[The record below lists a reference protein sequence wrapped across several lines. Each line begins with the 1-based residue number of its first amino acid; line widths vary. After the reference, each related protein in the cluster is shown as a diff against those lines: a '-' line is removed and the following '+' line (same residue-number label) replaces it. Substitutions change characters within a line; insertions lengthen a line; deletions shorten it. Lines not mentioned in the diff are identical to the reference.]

1 MNDTRSLTRRHGFG
15 LAGGLILL
23 GAFGL
28 LWNFNVLPDGFWGE
42 FWTLWP
48 LLLVAVGVNLVLSRR
63 RAWLG
68 SAAALAV
75 VTGSLVA
82 AWVLAAAAPSPGP
95 SLTISNESNSIA
107 VQSDGAQSARLNL
120 TVAAGDLSLTGGA
133 PAGLLLSGGSQGSVA
148 EVTDQRVSVRG
159 SGGRR
164 TVDVRLNTEWN
175 FDFPPR
181 RSRSSEGRWI
191 LRHAEGIPTDIRIET
206 GASDLDLDLREL
218 NVQSLNVDG
227 GAADIDVVLPANAG
241 RTTADFNIGA
251 ADLDI
256 TVPAGVAARIDFE
269 GGISSLNIDE
279 SRFPKQGDRYVS
291 PDFENAANRVTIKIE
306 AGVSD
311 ITIN

>member
-1 MNDTRSLTRRHGFG
+1 MNDSRALARKSGFG
-15 LAGGLILL
+15 FAGVLILL
-23 GAFGL
+23 GVFGL

-48 LLLVAVGVNLVLSRR
+48 LLLVAVGVNLVLSRQG
-63 RAWLG
+63 AWLG
-68 SAAALAV
+68 SVAALTV

-82 AWVLAAAAPSPGP
+82 AWVLAVANPATSH
-95 SLTISNESNSIA
+95 SLSINSESIS
-107 VQSDGAQSARLNL
+107 VKSDGAQSARLNL
-120 TVAAGDLSLTGGA
+120 TLAAGDLALTGGA

-148 EVTDQRVSVRG
+148 EVTDQRVSVR
-159 SGGRR
+159 SSDGRR

-181 RSRSSEGRWI
+181 RSRSSDGRWI
-191 LRHAEGIPTDIRIET
+191 LRHAEGIPTDIRVET

-218 NVQSLNVDG
+218 NVQSLTVDG

-241 RTTADFNIGA
+241 RTSAEFSIGA

-256 TVPAGVAARIDFE
+256 TVPAGVAARIDFD

-279 SRFPKQGDRYVS
+279 SRFPKVGDRYVS
-291 PDFENAANRVTIKIE
+291 PDFESAANRVTIKIE

>member
-1 MNDTRSLTRRHGFG
+1 MNDSRTLARQSGFG
-15 LAGGLILL
+15 FAGVLILL
-23 GAFGL
+23 GVFGL

-48 LLLVAVGVNLVLSRR
+48 LLLVAVGVNLVLSRQ

-68 SAAALAV
+68 SLAALAV

-82 AWVLAAAAPSPGP
+82 AWVLAVANPASSS
-95 SLTISNESNSIA
+95 SLTIVNNNETIS
-107 VQSDGAQSARLNL
+107 VKSDGAESARLNL
-120 TVAAGDLSLTGGA
+120 TLAAGDLALTGGA
-133 PAGLLLSGGSQGSVA
+133 PAGLLLSGGSQRSGA
-148 EVTDQRVSVRG
+148 EVTDQRVSVRTAD
-159 SGGRR
+159 GRR

-191 LRHAEGIPTDIRIET
+191 LRHAEGIPTDIRVET

-241 RTTADFNIGA
+241 RTTAEFSIGA

-269 GGISSLNIDE
+269 GGVSSLNIDE

-291 PDFENAANRVTIKIE
+291 PDFESAANRVTIKIE

-311 ITIN
+311 ITIS

>member
-1 MNDTRSLTRRHGFG
+1 MNDSRTLARQSGFG
-15 LAGGLILL
+15 FAGVLILL
-23 GAFGL
+23 GVFGL

-48 LLLVAVGVNLVLSRR
+48 LLLVAVGVNLVLSRQ
-63 RAWLG
+63 RAWFG
-68 SAAALAV
+68 SVAALAV

-82 AWVLAAAAPSPGP
+82 AWVLAVANPASSS
-95 SLTISNESNSIA
+95 SLTIVNNETIS
-107 VQSDGAQSARLNL
+107 VKSDGAESARLNL
-120 TVAAGDLSLTGGA
+120 TLAAGDLALTGGA
-133 PAGLLLSGGSQGSVA
+133 PAGLLLSGGSQRSGA
-148 EVTDQRVSVRG
+148 EVTDQRVSVRTAD
-159 SGGRR
+159 GRR

-181 RSRSSEGRWI
+181 RTKSSGRWI
-191 LRHAEGIPTDIRIET
+191 LRHAEGIPTDIRVET

-241 RTTADFNIGA
+241 RTTADFSIGA

-279 SRFPKQGDRYVS
+279 SRFPKQGDHYVS
-291 PDFENAANRVTIKIE
+291 PDFQSAANRVTIKIE

-311 ITIN
+311 ITIS

>member
-1 MNDTRSLTRRHGFG
+1 MNDSRTLARQSGFG
-15 LAGGLILL
+15 FAGVLILL
-23 GAFGL
+23 GVFGL

-48 LLLVAVGVNLVLSRR
+48 LLLVAVGVNLVLSRQ

-68 SAAALAV
+68 SVAALTV

-82 AWVLAAAAPSPGP
+82 AWVLAVANPASSP
-95 SLTISNESNSIA
+95 SLTISNNNESIS
-107 VQSDGAQSARLNL
+107 VKSDDAQSARLNL
-120 TVAAGDLSLTGGA
+120 TVAAGDLALTGGA

-148 EVTDQRVSVRG
+148 EVTDQRVSVRT

-164 TVDVRLNTEWN
+164 TVDVRLNSEWN
-175 FDFPPR
+175 FGFPPPR
-181 RSRSSEGRWI
+181 TTSRGRWV
-191 LRHAEGIPTDIRIET
+191 LRHAEGLPTDIRIET

-227 GAADIDVVLPANAG
+227 GASDIDVVLPANAG
-241 RTTADFNIGA
+241 RTTAEFTIGA

-256 TVPAGVAARIDFE
+256 TVPAGVAARIDVE
-269 GGISSLNIDE
+269 SGISSIDIDE
-279 SRFPKQGDRYVS
+279 SRFPKRGDRYVS
-291 PDFENAANRVTIKIE
+291 PDFESAANRVTIKIE

-311 ITIN
+311 ITIS

>member
-1 MNDTRSLTRRHGFG
+1 MNDSRTLARQSGFG
-15 LAGGLILL
+15 FAGVLILL
-23 GAFGL
+23 GVFGL

-48 LLLVAVGVNLVLSRR
+48 LLLVAVGVNLVLSRQ

-82 AWVLAAAAPSPGP
+82 AWVLAVASPSTSH
-95 SLTISNESNSIA
+95 SLSINSESIS

-120 TVAAGDLSLTGGA
+120 TVAAGDLTLTSGA
-133 PAGLLLSGGSQGSVA
+133 PAGLLVSGGSQGSVA
-148 EVTDQRVSVRG
+148 EVTDQRVSVRT
-159 SGGRR
+159 SDGRR
-164 TVDVRLNTEWN
+164 TVDVRLNSEWN
-175 FDFPPR
+175 FEFPPR
-181 RSRSSEGRWI
+181 RTESSGRWI

-241 RTTADFNIGA
+241 RTTAEFSIGA

-256 TVPAGVAARIDFE
+256 TVPAGVAARIDFD

-279 SRFPKQGDRYVS
+279 SRFPKVGDRYVS
-291 PDFENAANRVTIKIE
+291 PDFESAANRVTIKIE

-311 ITIN
+311 ITIS

>member
-1 MNDTRSLTRRHGFG
+1 MNDSRTLARQSGFG
-15 LAGGLILL
+15 FAGVLILL
-23 GAFGL
+23 GIFGL

-63 RAWLG
+63 GAWLG
-68 SAAALAV
+68 SMAALAV

-82 AWVLAAAAPSPGP
+82 AWVLAVANPATSH
-95 SLTISNESNSIA
+95 SLSINSESIS
-107 VQSDGAQSARLNL
+107 VKSDGAETARLEL

-148 EVTDQRVSVRG
+148 EVTDQRVSVRTSDG
-159 SGGRR
+159 QR
-164 TVDVRLNTEWN
+164 TVDVRLITERN
-175 FDFPPR
+175 FNFPPR
-181 RSRSSEGRWI
+181 RTSSPGRWV
-191 LRHAEGIPTDIRIET
+191 LRHAEGIPTDIRVET

-241 RTTADFNIGA
+241 RTTAEFSIGA

-256 TVPAGVAARIDFE
+256 TVPAGVAARIDVE
-269 GGISSLNIDE
+269 SGISSINIDE
-279 SRFPKQGDRYVS
+279 TRFPKQGDRYVS
-291 PDFENAANRVTIKIE
+291 PDFESAANRVTIKIE

>member
-1 MNDTRSLTRRHGFG
+1 MNDSRTLARQSGFG
-15 LAGGLILL
+15 FAGVLILL
-23 GAFGL
+23 GVFGL

-48 LLLVAVGVNLVLSRR
+48 LLLVAVGVNLVLSRKG
-63 RAWLG
+63 AWLG
-68 SAAALAV
+68 SVAALAV

-82 AWVLAAAAPSPGP
+82 AWVLAVADPGSPRG
-95 SLTISNESNSIA
+95 LTISSESIS
-107 VQSDGAQSARLNL
+107 VKSDGAQSARLNL

-148 EVTDQRVSVRG
+148 EVTDQRVSVR
-159 SGGRR
+159 SSNGRQ

-175 FDFPPR
+175 FEFPPR

-241 RTTADFNIGA
+241 RTAAEFNIGA

-256 TVPAGVAARIDFE
+256 TVPAGVAARIDFD

-291 PDFENAANRVTIKIE
+291 PDFESAANRVTIKIE

>member
-1 MNDTRSLTRRHGFG
+1 MNDSRTLARQSGFG
-15 LAGGLILL
+15 FAGVLILL
-23 GAFGL
+23 GVFGL

-48 LLLVAVGVNLVLSRR
+48 LLLVAVGVNLMLSRKG
-63 RAWLG
+63 AWLG
-68 SAAALAV
+68 SVAALAV
-75 VTGSLVA
+75 VAGSLVA
-82 AWVLAAAAPSPGP
+82 AWVLAVADPGSPRG
-95 SLTISNESNSIA
+95 LTVSSESIS
-107 VQSDGAQSARLNL
+107 VKSDGAETARLEL

-148 EVTDQRVSVRG
+148 EVTDQRVSVRT
-159 SGGRR
+159 SDGRR
-164 TVDVRLNTEWN
+164 TVDVRLNSEWN
-175 FDFPPR
+175 FEFPPR

-241 RTTADFNIGA
+241 RTTAEFSIGA

-256 TVPAGVAARIDFE
+256 TVPPGVAARIDFE

-279 SRFPKQGDRYVS
+279 SRFPKVGDRYVS
-291 PDFENAANRVTIKIE
+291 PDFESAANRVTIKIE

-311 ITIN
+311 ITIS

>member
-1 MNDTRSLTRRHGFG
+1 MNDSRTLARQSGFG
-15 LAGGLILL
+15 FAGVLILL
-23 GAFGL
+23 GVFGL

-63 RAWLG
+63 GAWLG
-68 SAAALAV
+68 SVAALTV

-82 AWVLAAAAPSPGP
+82 AWVLAVANPPSQAV
-95 SLTISNESNSIA
+95 LTISPESIA
-107 VQSDGAQSARLNL
+107 VMSDGAESARLNL
-120 TVAAGDLSLTGGA
+120 TLAAGDLALSGGA
-133 PAGLLLSGGSQGSVA
+133 PAGLLLSGGSRGSVA
-148 EVTDQRVSVRG
+148 DVTEQRVSVRT
-159 SGGRR
+159 SDGRR
-164 TVDVRLNTEWN
+164 TVDVRLNTGWGFE
-175 FDFPPR
+175 FPPR
-181 RSRSSEGRWI
+181 RGRLPDGGWV
-191 LRHAEGIPTDIRIET
+191 LRHAEGIPTDIRVET

-241 RTTADFNIGA
+241 RTTAEFAIGA

-256 TVPAGVAARIDFE
+256 TVPAGVAARIDFD

-291 PDFENAANRVTIKIE
+291 PDFESAANRVTIKIE

>member
-1 MNDTRSLTRRHGFG
+1 MSDSRSLARQSGFG
-15 LAGGLILL
+15 FAGALILL
-23 GAFGL
+23 GVFGL

-48 LLLVAVGVNLVLSRR
+48 LLLVAIGANLILSRQ

-75 VTGSLVA
+75 VTGSLAA
-82 AWVLAAAAPSPGP
+82 AWVLAVVDPPTSH
-95 SLTISNESNSIA
+95 SLSINTESIS
-107 VQSDGAQSARLNL
+107 VKSDGAESARLEL

-133 PAGLLLSGGSQGSVA
+133 PAGLLLSGGSHGSVA
-148 EVTDQRVSVRG
+148 EVTDQRVSVRT
-159 SGGRR
+159 SDGRR
-164 TVDVRLNTEWN
+164 TVDVRLNSEWN
-175 FDFPPR
+175 FGFPPPR
-181 RSRSSEGRWI
+181 TTSRGSWV

-241 RTTADFNIGA
+241 RTTTEFSIGA
-251 ADLDI
+251 AELDI
-256 TVPAGVAARIDFE
+256 TVPAGVAARIDFD
-269 GGISSLNIDE
+269 GGISSLDIDE

-291 PDFENAANRVTIKIE
+291 PDFESAANRVTIKIE

-311 ITIN
+311 ITIS

>member
-1 MNDTRSLTRRHGFG
+1 MSDSRSLARQSGFG
-15 LAGGLILL
+15 FAGVLILL
-23 GAFGL
+23 GVFGL

-63 RAWLG
+63 GAWLG
-68 SAAALAV
+68 SVAALAV

-82 AWVLAAAAPSPGP
+82 AWVLAVATPAPAPSLG
-95 SLTISNESNSIA
+95 LTSETVS
-107 VQSDGAQSARLNL
+107 VESDGAQSARLNL
-120 TVAAGDLSLTGGA
+120 TVAAGDLTLTSGA
-133 PAGLLLSGGSQGSVA
+133 PPGLLLSGGSQGSVA
-148 EVTDQRVSVRG
+148 EVTDQRVSVR
-159 SGGRR
+159 SSNGRQ

-175 FDFPPR
+175 FEFPPR

-227 GAADIDVVLPANAG
+227 GAADIDVVLPATAG
-241 RTTADFNIGA
+241 RTTAEFSIGA

-256 TVPAGVAARIDFE
+256 TVPAGVAARIDFD
-269 GGISSLNIDE
+269 GGISSLKIDE
-279 SRFPKQGDRYVS
+279 SRFPKVGDRYVS
-291 PDFENAANRVTIKIE
+291 PDFESAANRVTIGID
-306 AGVSD
+306 AGAGD
-311 ITIN
+311 ISVR

>member
-1 MNDTRSLTRRHGFG
+1 MNDSRTLARQSGFG
-15 LAGGLILL
+15 FAGVLILL
-23 GAFGL
+23 GVFGL

-48 LLLVAVGVNLVLSRR
+48 LLLVAVGVNLVLSRKG
-63 RAWLG
+63 AWLG
-68 SAAALAV
+68 SVAALAV

-82 AWVLAAAAPSPGP
+82 AWVLAVADPGSPRG
-95 SLTISNESNSIA
+95 LTISSESIS
-107 VQSDGAQSARLNL
+107 VKSDGAQSARLNL

-148 EVTDQRVSVRG
+148 EVTDQRVSVR
-159 SGGRR
+159 SSDGRR

-175 FDFPPR
+175 FGFPPPR
-181 RSRSSEGRWI
+181 TTARGNWV
-191 LRHAEGIPTDIRIET
+191 LRHAEGIPTDIRIDT
-206 GASDLDLDLREL
+206 GASDLNLDLREL
-218 NVQSLNVDG
+218 NVQSLSVEG
-227 GAADIDVVLPANAG
+227 GASDIDVVLPANAG
-241 RTTADFNIGA
+241 RTTAEFTIGA

-256 TVPAGVAARIDFE
+256 MVPSGVAARIDVE
-269 GGISSLNIDE
+269 SGVSSIDIDE

-291 PDFENAANRVTIKIE
+291 PDFESAANRVTIKIE

>member
-1 MNDTRSLTRRHGFG
+1 MNDSRTLARQSGFG
-15 LAGGLILL
+15 FAGVLILL
-23 GAFGL
+23 GVFGL
-28 LWNFNVLPDGFWGE
+28 LWNFNGLPDGFWGE

-63 RAWLG
+63 GAWLG
-68 SAAALAV
+68 SVAALTV

-82 AWVLAAAAPSPGP
+82 AWVLAVANPATSH
-95 SLTISNESNSIA
+95 SLSINSESIS
-107 VQSDGAQSARLNL
+107 VKSDGAETARLEL

-148 EVTDQRVSVRG
+148 EVTDQRVSVRT
-159 SGGRR
+159 SDGRR
-164 TVDVRLNTEWN
+164 TVDVRLNSEWN
-175 FDFPPR
+175 FNFPPR
-181 RSRSSEGRWI
+181 RTSSPGRWV
-191 LRHAEGIPTDIRIET
+191 LRHAEGIPTDIRVET

-241 RTTADFNIGA
+241 RTTAEFSIGA

-256 TVPAGVAARIDFE
+256 TVPAGVAARIDVE
-269 GGISSLNIDE
+269 SGISSINVDE
-279 SRFPKQGDRYVS
+279 TRFPKQGDRYVS
-291 PDFENAANRVTIKIE
+291 PDFESAANRVTIKIE

>member
-1 MNDTRSLTRRHGFG
+1 MNDTGSLTRRHGFG
-15 LAGGLILL
+15 FAGVLILL
-23 GAFGL
+23 GVFGL
-28 LWNFNVLPDGFWGE
+28 LWTLEVLPDGFWGE

-48 LLLVAVGVNLVLSRR
+48 LLLVAVGVNLVLSRQ

-68 SAAALAV
+68 SVAALAV

-82 AWVLAAAAPSPGP
+82 AWVLAVANPASST
-95 SLTISNESNSIA
+95 SLTINSESIS
-107 VQSDGAQSARLNL
+107 VKSDGAESARLDL
-120 TVAAGDLSLTGGA
+120 TVAAGDLTLTSGA
-133 PAGLLLSGGSQGSVA
+133 QSGVLLSGGSRGSIA
-148 EVTDQRVSVRG
+148 EVTDQRVSVRT
-159 SGGRR
+159 SDGRR
-164 TVDVRLNTEWN
+164 TVDVRLNTDLN
-175 FDFPPR
+175 FVFPPR
-181 RSRSSEGRWI
+181 RTGSSGRWI

-206 GASDLDLDLREL
+206 GASGLDLDLREL

-241 RTTADFNIGA
+241 RTTAEFNIGA

-279 SRFPKQGDRYVS
+279 SRFPKKGDRYVS
-291 PDFENAANRVTIKIE
+291 PDFESAANRVTIKIE

-311 ITIN
+311 ITIS

>member
-1 MNDTRSLTRRHGFG
+1 MNDSRTLARQSGFG
-15 LAGGLILL
+15 FAGVLILL
-23 GAFGL
+23 GVFGL
-28 LWNFNVLPDGFWGE
+28 LWNFNVLPDGYWGE

-48 LLLVAVGVNLVLSRR
+48 LLLVAVGVNLVLSRQ

-68 SAAALAV
+68 SVAALAV

-82 AWVLAAAAPSPGP
+82 AWVLAAANPSSPI
-95 SLTISNESNSIA
+95 LTIIESNESIS
-107 VQSDGAQSARLNL
+107 VTSDGAQSARLNL
-120 TVAAGDLSLTGGA
+120 TVAAGELALTGGA

-148 EVTDQRVSVRG
+148 EMTDRRVSVRT
-159 SGGRR
+159 SDGRR
-164 TVDVRLNTEWN
+164 TVDVRLNTDWN

-181 RSRSSEGRWI
+181 RSGSSEGRWV
-191 LRHAEGIPTDIRIET
+191 LRHAEGIPTDIRVET

-218 NVQSLNVDG
+218 NVQSLTVDG

-241 RTTADFNIGA
+241 RTTAEFSIGA

-256 TVPAGVAARIDFE
+256 TVPAGVAARIDVE
-269 GGISSLNIDE
+269 SGISSINVDE
-279 SRFPKQGDRYVS
+279 TRFPKQGDRYVS
-291 PDFENAANRVTIKIE
+291 PDFESAANRVTIKIE

>member
-1 MNDTRSLTRRHGFG
+1 MNDSRSLARQSGFG
-15 LAGGLILL
+15 FAGGLILL
-23 GAFGL
+23 GVFGL
-28 LWNFNVLPDGFWGE
+28 LWNLEVLPDGFWGE

-48 LLLVAVGVNLVLSRR
+48 LLLVAVGVNLVLSRQ

-68 SAAALAV
+68 SLAALTV
-75 VTGSLVA
+75 VAGSLVA
-82 AWVLAAAAPSPGP
+82 AWVLAVANPSTSH
-95 SLTISNESNSIA
+95 SLSINSESIS
-107 VQSDGAQSARLNL
+107 VTSDGAQSARLNL
-120 TVAAGDLSLTGGA
+120 ILAAGDLSLTGGA

-148 EVTDQRVSVRG
+148 QASEQRVSVSRSG
-159 SGGRR
+159 SRS
-164 TVDVRLNTEWN
+164 TMDVRLNADWN
-175 FDFPPR
+175 FQFPPR
-181 RSRSSEGRWI
+181 RGSSSSSRWI

-241 RTTADFNIGA
+241 RTSAEFNIGA

-256 TVPAGVAARIDFE
+256 TVPAGVAAEIDFE

-279 SRFPKQGDRYVS
+279 SRFPKQGDLYVS
-291 PDFENAANRVTIKIE
+291 PDFESAANRVTIKIE

-311 ITIN
+311 ITIS

>member
-1 MNDTRSLTRRHGFG
+1 MNDSRTLARQSGFG
-15 LAGGLILL
+15 FAGVLILL
-23 GAFGL
+23 GVFGL

-48 LLLVAVGVNLVLSRR
+48 LLLVAVGVNLVLSRQ

-68 SAAALAV
+68 SVAALAV
-75 VTGSLVA
+75 VTGSLTA
-82 AWVLAAAAPSPGP
+82 AWVLAVANPASPVG
-95 SLTISNESNSIA
+95 LKINNESIS
-107 VQSDGAQSARLNL
+107 VQSDGAESARLNL
-120 TVAAGDLSLTGGA
+120 TVAAGELALTGGA
-133 PAGLLLSGGSQGSVA
+133 PAGLLLSGGSQASVA
-148 EVTDQRVSVRG
+148 EVTDQRVSVRT
-159 SGGRR
+159 SDGRR

-181 RSRSSEGRWI
+181 RSRSSAGRWI
-191 LRHAEGIPTDIRIET
+191 LRHAEGIPTDIRVET

-218 NVQSLNVDG
+218 NVQSLTVDG

-241 RTTADFNIGA
+241 RTTAEFNIGA

-256 TVPAGVAARIDFE
+256 TVPAGVAARIEFD

-291 PDFENAANRVTIKIE
+291 PDFESAANRVTIKIE

>member
-1 MNDTRSLTRRHGFG
+1 MNDSRSLARQSGFG
-15 LAGGLILL
+15 FAGALILL
-23 GAFGL
+23 GLFGL

-42 FWTLWP
+42 LWTLWP

-82 AWVLAAAAPSPGP
+82 AWGLAVANPASST
-95 SLTISNESNSIA
+95 SLAINSESISVKSH
-107 VQSDGAQSARLNL
+107 GAQSARLNL
-120 TVAAGDLSLTGGA
+120 TLAAGDLTLTGGA
-133 PAGLLLSGGSQGSVA
+133 PPGLLLAGGSQSPLTA
-148 EVTDQRVSVRG
+148 VTDQRVSVDYVG
-159 SGGRR
+159 GGRHE
-164 TVDVRLNTEWN
+164 VDVRLNADWS
-175 FDFPPR
+175 FQFPPR
-181 RSRSSEGRWI
+181 RGNSSSPRWI

-206 GASDLDLDLREL
+206 GASDLNLDLREL

-241 RTTADFNIGA
+241 RTTADFSIGA
-251 ADLDI
+251 AELDI
-256 TVPAGVAARIDFE
+256 TVPDGVAAQIDFE

-291 PDFENAANRVTIKIE
+291 PDFESAANRVTIKIE

-311 ITIN
+311 ITIS